1 MKDQLKKAKIRLHK
15 TPVVDSAVSEE
26 PAEETL
32 FRDAMRGVK
41 KLAQDQINPERRR
54 AAQRQFKRSTD
65 KHSAQSRQVAAGFN
79 FSDMYEARLPD
90 EGPVRYCR
98 EGEPTHT
105 LKRLRR
111 GDFYPELV
119 LDLHGLTKELAKA
132 ELAALLNAARKGHID
147 CVSVMHGI
155 GQGILKR
162 ALPHYLIQH
171 PNVRAF
177 HQAPLEYGGQA
188 SLLVLIDIDDMA
200 PAKR

>member
-1 MKDQLKKAKIRLHK
+1 MKDQLKKAKIQIRK
-15 TPVVDSAVSEE
+15 TPVVEATPS
-26 PAEETL
+26 EETL

-41 KLAQDQINPERRR
+41 KIEQDQINPERRR
-54 AAQRQFKRSTD
+54 SAQRQFKHAAD
-65 KHSAQSRQVAAGFN
+65 KSSASSRQVAAGFN

-90 EGPVRYCR
+90 QGPVRYCR
-98 EGEPTHT
+98 EGESTHT

-132 ELAALLNAARKGHID
+132 ELAALIHAARKEHID

-188 SLLVLIDIDDMA
+188 ALLVLIDIDEIA
-200 PAKR
+200 PAKK

>member
-1 MKDQLKKAKIRLHK
+1 MKDQLRKFKTHKPSPSK
-15 TPVVDSAVSEE
+15 TPAPVDKSDEVLF
-26 PAEETL
+26 AE
-32 FRDAMRGVK
+32 AMREVI
-41 KLAQDQINPERRR
+41 KLPQDKINPERRR
-54 AAQRQFKRSTD
+54 KVQRAQKKQADGSSARS
-65 KHSAQSRQVAAGFN
+65 KQVAADFH
-79 FSDMYEARLPD
+79 FSDMFEARLPD

-98 EGEPTHT
+98 DGEATHT

-132 ELAALLNAARKGHID
+132 ELGALLHAARKENID

-171 PNVRAF
+171 PHVRAF
-177 HQAPLEYGGQA
+177 HQAPLEYGGNA
-188 SLLVLIDIDDMA
+188 ALLVLVDTGEPSDM
-200 PAKR
+200 KR

>member
-1 MKDQLKKAKIRLHK
+1 MKDQLKKAKVQLYK
-15 TPVVDSAVSEE
+15 TLDAEPPASEE
-26 PAEETL
+26 SL
-32 FRDAMRGVK
+32 FQEAMRGVK
-41 KLAQDQINPERRR
+41 KLRQDQVNPERRR
-54 AAQRQFKRSTD
+54 AAQRQFKRTSD
-65 KHSAQSRQVAAGFN
+65 KGSAHSRQVAAGFH
-79 FSDMYEARLPD
+79 FSDMFEARLPD

-98 EGEPTHT
+98 DGEPTHT

-119 LDLHGLTKELAKA
+119 LDLHGLTRELAKA
-132 ELAALLNAARKGHID
+132 ELAALIQAARKEHID

-171 PNVRAF
+171 PHVRAY

-188 SLLVLIDIDDMA
+188 ALLILIDTGEPIH
-200 PAKR
+200 PER